1 MGQDTRAEI
10 DKLHGSMSDLK
21 ERVVNLEA
29 QIPHINSSLGRIEKL
44 VEKVN
49 GHMTRGA
56 WAIITLFIAAVWKL
70 ITSGAIPG
78 I

>member
-1 MGQDTRAEI
+1 MDQQFRAEVE
-10 DKLHGSMSDLK
+10 KLHGRINDLK

-29 QIPHINSSLGRIEKL
+29 QVPHINASLARIEKL
-44 VEKVN
+44 VEKIS
-49 GHMTRGA
+49 GHMSRGA
-56 WAIITLFIAAVWKL
+56 WAIIALFIAAVWKL